1 MRIVKTELTT
11 TIGLNSMFSWT
22 KNWQRTKTE
31 KYTKTHTTGRSWSI
45 TCPAKCYCDR
55 EIVVHSYQVKSEYY
69 YKVTTVSVSVLLF
82 GEKVST
88 MQYRYHSLITL
99 SFLSCSS
106 LHHYSHF
113 SWQRQAMCRK
123 RYHDR
128 KTVIWSQNRRRRL

>member
-1 MRIVKTELTT
+1 
-11 TIGLNSMFSWT
+11 MFSWT

-69 YKVTTVSVSVLLF
+69 KVTTVSVSVLLL

-99 SFLSCSS
+99 SFLVVPYTITAISPDSDKQCVEKGIMTAKLSS
-106 LHHYSHF
+106 EAKIEGGDY
-113 SWQRQAMCRK
+113 K
-123 RYHDR
+123 DEK
-128 KTVIWSQNRRRRL
+128 KTALCG